1 MSIVGVSGY
10 GYTQYQTASK
20 SSFTGSAFVIDE
32 TKTDETKTGKEIA
45 EEKSAEEI
53 AAFFEKMKK
62 AGGAMKF
69 WMNET
74 LERIKKLLDEK
85 EHELRE
91 KAGLNSNPP
100 LSAEARAAA
109 LKDVAKALDEY
120 KVELLK
126 TITDKER
133 AEKEAKQNKNMIK
146 LPI

>member
-1 MSIVGVSGY
+1 
-10 GYTQYQTASK
+10 
-20 SSFTGSAFVIDE
+20 
-32 TKTDETKTGKEIA
+32 
-45 EEKSAEEI
+45 
-53 AAFFEKMKK
+53 
-62 AGGAMKF
+62 MKF

>member
-1 MSIVGVSGY
+1 MSVTGVSGY
-10 GYTQYQTASK
+10 GYSQYKTASK
-20 SSFTGSAFVIDE
+20 TTSSSFSFAVDGSKEEEV
-32 TKTDETKTGKEIA
+32 KTDREVA

-69 WMNET
+69 LMNET

-91 KAGLNSNPP
+91 KAGLNANPP

-109 LKDVAKALDEY
+109 LKDIAKALDDY
-120 KVELLK
+120 KTELLK
-126 TITDKER
+126 SMTDKEK